1 MYRGWAEIEMTITE
15 KNIIINSELLNR
27 EVTCTLLM
35 PDEQEL
41 TEPLS
46 LLLLNDGQELDN
58 LELRA
63 TLEQLYSTNRIKP
76 LLVAAIHAGEDR
88 IQEYGIAG
96 KPDFKKRGA
105 KADIYTEFIIT
116 ELLPQIKAQT
126 GISDFENTAYA
137 GFSLGGLSAFDIAWN
152 NADVFDKVGV
162 FSGSFW
168 WRGKDLT
175 KGYTDADRIM
185 HSVIKSTTEKPDLKF
200 WLQTG
205 TKDETT
211 DRNKNGIIDAIDD
224 TIDLIKALED
234 KGYTRPADI
243 QYVEVVGGS
252 HDTATWAKA
261 MPKFLSWAFGRQI
274 NALNIYTAH

>member
-1 MYRGWAEIEMTITE
+1 MYWGWAETEMTITE
-15 KNIIINSELLNR
+15 KNITINSALLNR
-27 EVTCTLLM
+27 EVTCTLIM

-41 TEPLS
+41 TEPLN
-46 LLLLNDGQELDN
+46 LLLLNDGQELEN
-58 LELRA
+58 LQLLA
-63 TLEQLYSTNRIKP
+63 TLEQLYNTNRIKP
-76 LLVAAIHAGEDR
+76 VLVVAIHAGEDR
-88 IQEYGIAG
+88 IQEYGVAG
-96 KPDFKKRGA
+96 KPDFKKRGS
-105 KADIYTEFIIT
+105 KAAIYTEFIKV
-116 ELLPQIKAQT
+116 ELLPQIKEQT
-126 GISDFENTAYA
+126 GISDFETAAFA

-152 NADVFDKVGV
+152 NSDVFDKAGA

-168 WRGKDLT
+168 WRSKDLA

-185 HSVIKSTTEKPDLKF
+185 HSVIRNTTGKPALQF

-224 TIDLIKALED
+224 SIDLIKELEA

-243 QYVEVVGGS
+243 QYVEIVGGT

-261 MPKFLSWAFGRQI
+261 LPKFLIWAFGR
-274 NALNIYTAH
+274 